1 MVLTQQPGLAHRFY
15 TDGSSLTN
23 AVAGAS
29 GVTVYGQTAI
39 NEKIMSLNLEHA
51 RVEVESVDAQYSL
64 LSGVAVLITG
74 HMTKVVSSQSIL
86 QVIAALLE
94 PLGQLHQPDGI
105 AQWVFECMSVVG
117 KGAQTLRAKLLS
129 SYAREGILCSQ

>member
-51 RVEVESVDAQYSL
+51 KVEVESVDAQYSL
-64 LSGVAVLITG
+64 SSGVAVLITG
-74 HMTKVVSSQSIL
+74 HMTKVVSSQLNHHHCSCSNL
-86 QVIAALLE
+86 AE
-94 PLGQLHQPDGI
+94 LH
-105 AQWVFECMSVVG
+105 
-117 KGAQTLRAKLLS
+117 TR
-129 SYAREGILCSQ
+129 